1 VGVEAR
7 GGEYDV
13 RRNLMSMNELLRN
26 SIAGD
31 QSGIQL
37 LPGVGVASAESAVI
51 SRLLL
56 GCYRRGCANSTSVG
70 HQKTAVSILIQCC
83 PKPRFS
89 VSVRKP

>member
-1 VGVEAR
+1 MIIHSAPAPGWHSVGVEAR

-51 SRLLL
+51 SRSLLL
-56 GCYRRGCANSTSVG
+56 VTDR
-70 HQKTAVSILIQCC
+70 AVQI
-83 PKPRFS
+83 RH
-89 VSVRKP
+89 

>member
-1 VGVEAR
+1 MGVEQK

-56 GCYRRGCANSTSVG
+56 ACYRQGCANSTLRKNR
-70 HQKTAVSILIQCC
+70 QLAARKL
-83 PKPRFS
+83 RF
-89 VSVRKP
+89 RF

>member
-1 VGVEAR
+1 MGVEAR

-37 LPGVGVASAESAVI
+37 LPGAESAVI
-51 SRLLL
+51 SRSLLA
-56 GCYRRGCANSTSVG
+56 CYRQGCANSTLRKNR
-70 HQKTAVSILIQCC
+70 QLAARKL
-83 PKPRFS
+83 RFWF
-89 VSVRKP
+89 